1 MSKKIKERVG
11 EIVILIH
18 GLWMNGREMI
28 VLEKRLQQDGF
39 RTRCFSYNTMTDD
52 LEQSAG
58 KLFTFVRKLG
68 EKRIHF
74 VCHSMGGLL
83 LNRML
88 SIHNLDWQGRAVLL
102 GSPLAGNRVA
112 QTLKGSLIGETLV
125 GRNLQ
130 NLSSGC
136 TSWPD
141 GYEIGV
147 IGGTLNVGTGL
158 LFGGWKHPG
167 DGLVALDEIIVPGV
181 KDTFYVRTTHF
192 GLVFSSICARET
204 SNFLQNGCFG

>member
-1 MSKKIKERVG
+1 MKDQPAEMV
-11 EIVILIH
+11 VLVH
-18 GLWMNGREMI
+18 GLWMNGREMMI
-28 VLEKRLQQDGF
+28 LEKRLQQDGF
-39 RTRCFSYNTMTDD
+39 RTRRFSYHTMTDD

-58 KLFTFVRKLG
+58 QLFDFVEQLG

-88 SIHNLDWQGRAVLL
+88 ALHNPDCQGRAVLL

-112 QTLKGSLIGETLV
+112 QSLNGSRIGAVLV

-130 NLSSGC
+130 DLSCGC
-136 TSWPD
+136 SSWPG

-167 DGLVALDEIIVPGV
+167 DGLVALDEIMVTGV
-181 KDTFYVRTTHF
+181 KETFHVRTTHL
-192 GLVFSSICARET
+192 GLVFSSVCARKT